1 MRRTIFAII
10 AMAWATGAAAAAPLP
25 LGFDALH
32 WGMSR
37 QQLIDALPLL
47 HSVPPSPPQGSSAT
61 GIVARGY
68 AWHDCQFVVTFELA
82 SDALVD
88 LKAVQSDASQACRD
102 DALAAFS
109 DAYGAPQVKSTM
121 GFNHY
126 SWPGDGATTPV
137 LNLVDKGLVAP
148 GFGVNAHLHEMRAPD
163 SGKPAI
169 VARPLVADFPLGLD
183 KLHLYMSPEDI
194 RAISLFFAQL
204 PPIALNSFN
213 PEGKIVGYRW
223 QDCTFDMQLAFG
235 SSGLDLIVLKQVDP
249 SPSCIAASRTALIA
263 RFGEPAHF
271 ERNGVIADDYPYKD
285 GAAGKLDFYPTPG
298 TQVSGL
304 MISFYL
310 PAPVAISP
318 RRPSP
323 KPAQ

>member
-1 MRRTIFAII
+1 MMRFVFA
-10 AMAWATGAAAAAPLP
+10 ALTGLLLSSTTGAAAAAPLP

-47 HSVPPSPPQGSSAT
+47 HNLPPSPPQGSS
-61 GIVARGY
+61 VARITAPGY

-88 LKAVQSDASQACRD
+88 LKAVQPGASQACHD
-102 DALAAFS
+102 DALAAFTET
-109 DAYGAPQVKSTM
+109 YGTPQVKSTM

-126 SWPGDGATTPV
+126 SWPGDGVTTPV

-148 GFGVNAHLHEMRAPD
+148 GFGVNAHLHEMRAPYSD
-163 SGKPAI
+163 KPAA
-169 VARPLVADFPLGLD
+169 VARPVVADFPLGLE

-194 RAISLFFAQL
+194 RAISPFFAQL
-204 PPIALNSFN
+204 PPISLNSFN
-213 PEGKIVGYRW
+213 PEGKIAGYRW
-223 QDCTFDMQLAFG
+223 QDCTFDMQLSFG
-235 SSGLDLIVLKQVDP
+235 SSGLDLIVLKQADP
-249 SPSCIAASRTALIA
+249 SPSCVAASRAALSA
-263 RFGEPAHF
+263 RFGDPAHF

-285 GAAGKLDFYPTPG
+285 GAAGQLDFYPAPG

-310 PAPVAISP
+310 PAPVLVPP
-318 RRPSP
+318 RP